1 MGKILPS
8 YKKAVYDEIVDNI
21 VSNTSYYYA
30 FAANPIPYIST
41 APAVANNDYATMFT
55 NDWQL
60 LFGKKLANSNFF
72 PVITKNIWI
81 TNTVYNRYDNT
92 SNTMYANNNYYVIC
106 EPASV
111 GGAYHVYKCIDNAN
125 GSVSSVDPSSIGTP
139 TQATTFQTGDNYK
152 WRYITSISS
161 QNYSNFSTEIYA
173 PIYPNNSIVSGAF
186 TYSGVEVVMINNP
199 GSGYASY
206 ANGYVRGVVNSTVIQ
221 IESNSSGDS
230 QFYTNGAIYIY
241 NTIASTSQI
250 RGVAGYIANTSGK
263 WIYLDTPANTTN
275 ITPSVTQYYIS
286 PKVVFDTDG
295 TAPAAYSVVNTSTN
309 SIASVIILDIGSGIS
324 RANVSIQSNTSYGF
338 GANLYAIVPPPGG
351 HGHDPATELDMQG
364 IGIYF
369 NFANTEGGNI
379 IASNVN
385 INKIGLIKNPYELDT
400 GGTKGLT
407 RYTANTFSQVMSAN
421 VSPSYTFNVGETVT
435 GLTSKAKG
443 TVAFSNS
450 SQVFLTGDKFFING
464 EGVANGAGVLVAN
477 ITINTLGDIY
487 ATDIKPLYVQNI
499 NNVNR
504 SNTQTESFKLVIQI

>member
-30 FAANPIPYIST
+30 FAANPIPYEST
-41 APAVANNDYATMFT
+41 APAVANNDYSTMFI

-106 EPASV
+106 QPASI

-161 QNYSNFSTEIYA
+161 QNYSNFSTENYA

-199 GSGYASY
+199 GSGYSSY

-221 IESNSSGDS
+221 IESTSSGDS

-250 RGVAGYIANTSGK
+250 RGVAG
-263 WIYLDTPANTTN
+263 
-275 ITPSVTQYYIS
+275 
-286 PKVVFDTDG
+286 
-295 TAPAAYSVVNTSTN
+295 
-309 SIASVIILDIGSGIS
+309 
-324 RANVSIQSNTSYGF
+324 
-338 GANLYAIVPPPGG
+338 
-351 HGHDPATELDMQG
+351 
-364 IGIYF
+364 
-369 NFANTEGGNI
+369 
-379 IASNVN
+379 
-385 INKIGLIKNPYELDT
+385 
-400 GGTKGLT
+400 
-407 RYTANTFSQVMSAN
+407 
-421 VSPSYTFNVGETVT
+421 
-435 GLTSKAKG
+435 
-443 TVAFSNS
+443 
-450 SQVFLTGDKFFING
+450 
-464 EGVANGAGVLVAN
+464 
-477 ITINTLGDIY
+477 
-487 ATDIKPLYVQNI
+487 
-499 NNVNR
+499 
-504 SNTQTESFKLVIQI
+504 